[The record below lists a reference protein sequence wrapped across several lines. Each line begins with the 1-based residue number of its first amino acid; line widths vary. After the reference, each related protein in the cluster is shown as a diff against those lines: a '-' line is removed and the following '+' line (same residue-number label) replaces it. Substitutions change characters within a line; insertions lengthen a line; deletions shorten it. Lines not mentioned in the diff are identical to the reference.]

1 LKVKEH
7 YGEYVKLIHG
17 DDGFTVNDGFTI
29 YNRACLEIS
38 ENCPG
43 SVRDAIVKYYSL
55 GWVKP
60 VAYVHKS
67 ELMFNELKGPTEYV
81 NA

>member
-1 LKVKEH
+1 LKIKEH
-7 YGEYVKLIHG
+7 YAEYIKLIHG
-17 DDGFTVNDGFTI
+17 DDGFTVNDGLTV

-38 ENCPG
+38 KDCPT
-43 SVRDAIVKYYSL
+43 SMRDSIVKAYRL

-67 ELMFNELKGPTEYV
+67 ELMFNQIKGPEHV
-81 NA
+81 DN

>member
-7 YGEYVKLIHG
+7 YAEYIKLIHG
-17 DDGFTVNDGFTI
+17 DDGFTVNDGFTV

-38 ENCPG
+38 ENCP
-43 SVRDAIVKYYSL
+43 VHARDAIVKYYSL

-60 VAYVHKS
+60 VAYVHES
-67 ELMFNELKGPTEYV
+67 ELMFNQIKGPEHV
-81 NA
+81 DN